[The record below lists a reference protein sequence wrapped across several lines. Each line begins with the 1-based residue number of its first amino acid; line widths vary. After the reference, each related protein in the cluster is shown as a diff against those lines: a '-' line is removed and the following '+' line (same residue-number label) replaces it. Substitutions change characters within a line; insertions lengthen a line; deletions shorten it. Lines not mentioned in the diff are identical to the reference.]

1 VTDVTERL
9 AALPPPPPGKMGWPW
24 VAEAQSALQATR
36 GSDADWPRMTV
47 VIPCLN
53 HVHYVEETL
62 RSILLQGYPDLE
74 LIIID
79 GGSTDGTLEIIRKYE
94 PWIKYWVSEPDD
106 GLYDAVNKG
115 FAQATGE
122 ILTMSNTDDL
132 FAPGAYFTAVSV
144 FRDLPEV
151 EWLTGLRKIT
161 WDAAGNKIADYR
173 VGGFERRALMRGLHL
188 AWPDGGGL
196 YMLRQQSTFWRRGLW
211 EKAGGRVDET
221 IRLAGDFDLWVRFC
235 RHAEVYC
242 IEAPLGIVR
251 EQEQQLSAL
260 HPEAYLEEALSA
272 LRRGGGSPL
281 SPVERWLRKNVFG
294 RVPRTFRRLLPRAQY
309 SANVVQWDEAKT
321 SWNVTRKRYG

>member
-1 VTDVTERL
+1 MTDVTEHL
-9 AALPPPPPGKMGWPW
+9 AELPPPPQGKQGWPW
-24 VAEAQSALQATR
+24 VAEAGPDDRA
-36 GSDADWPRMTV
+36 GIGGADWPRLTV

-62 RSILLQGYPDLE
+62 RSIILQGYPDLE
-74 LIIID
+74 LIVID
-79 GGSTDGTLEIIRKYE
+79 GGSTDGTLDILRKYE

-132 FAPGAYFTAVSV
+132 FAPGAYRTAVSV
-144 FRDLPEV
+144 FRALPEV

-161 WDAAGNKIADYR
+161 WDAAGNEIADYR
-173 VGGFERRALMRGLHL
+173 VGGFNRRALMRGLHL
-188 AWPDGGGL
+188 AWPGGGGL

-221 IRLAGDFDLWVRFC
+221 IRLAGDFDLWMRFC

-242 IEAPLGIVR
+242 IEVPLGIVR

-260 HPEAYLEEALSA
+260 HPEAYLEEAISA
-272 LRRGGGSPL
+272 LRRVGGT
-281 SPVERWLRKNVFG
+281 PVSAAERWLRKNVFG
-294 RVPRTFRRLLPRAQY
+294 RVPGTLRRLLPRAQY
-309 SANVVQWDEAKT
+309 AANVVEWDETKT
-321 SWNVTRKRYG
+321 AWHITRKQYG